1 MKSTP
6 DYAPPSLQEETDT
19 ALKLWVVL
27 NRASRAVADR
37 LRGSIEREGLSLSEF
52 GVLEVLYSKGRQ
64 LVGEL
69 GSRILLTSGS
79 MTYVIDRL
87 QERGLVQRRPCPG
100 DRRALHVE
108 LTEQGRELIARI
120 FPKHA
125 EEVRRLL
132 GGLTLEEQQIATALI
147 KRLGL
152 FAQNVS

>member
-1 MKSTP
+1 MTSTP
-6 DYAPPSLQEETDT
+6 NYAPPSLQEETDT

-87 QERGLVQRRPCPG
+87 QERSLVQRRPCPG

-125 EEVRRLL
+125 EEVCRLL
-132 GGLTLEEQQIATALI
+132 GGLTSEEQQIATALI

-152 FAQNVS
+152 FAQNAS

>member
-1 MKSTP
+1 MTP
-6 DYAPPSLQEETDT
+6 QSDNVTPSLQEETDT
-19 ALKLWVVL
+19 AFKLWVVL

-87 QERGLVQRRPCPG
+87 QERGLVQRRPCPS

-108 LTEQGRELIARI
+108 LTEQGRELIAGV

-132 GGLTLEEQQIATALI
+132 GGLTSEEQQIATALI

-152 FAQNVS
+152 FAQTAS

>member
-1 MKSTP
+1 MTP
-6 DYAPPSLQEETDT
+6 TTDNAIPSLQEETDT

-37 LRGSIEREGLSLSEF
+37 LRGSIEREGLSVSEF

-87 QERGLVQRRPCPG
+87 QERGLVQRRPCPS

-120 FPKHA
+120 FPEHA

-132 GGLTLEEQQIATALI
+132 GGLTSEEQQIATALI

-152 FAQNVS
+152 FAQTAS